1 MSETA
6 KKAVDVGATLVKW
19 GIKGAGYVA
28 GCGIKLTKATLE
40 EVGNL
45 AAQFSGCKLGQ
56 PIGNFMVGEAEK
68 AANYAIS
75 STEKLSIAGVNYLAN
90 RVKSRL

>member
-6 KKAVDVGATLVKW
+6 KKAVDVGATLAKW

-45 AAQFSGCKLGQ
+45 AAQFSDCKLGQ
-56 PIGNFMVGEAEK
+56 PIGKFMVGEAEK

-90 RVKSRL
+90 RVKSRM

>member
-6 KKAVDVGATLVKW
+6 KKAVDVGATLAKW

-28 GCGIKLTKATLE
+28 GCGVKLAKAALE
-40 EVGNL
+40 EVGNM
-45 AAQFSGCKLGQ
+45 AAQFSGCKLGR

-68 AANYAIS
+68 AANYAING
-75 STEKLSIAGVNYLAN
+75 TEKLSIAGVNYLAN